1 MCSRILS
8 NNNKL
13 AVVVGRTMDWPG
25 GTDPKITVFP
35 RGVMRKGRLVGT
47 AVAVEGCPANWKSK
61 YGSMVTTVFS
71 MGTADGFNERGLAA
85 HLLYLKATDFGPC
98 DISKSGLSAAL
109 WAQFVLDN
117 AATVEEAL
125 AALETV

>member
-13 AVVVGRTMDWPG
+13 AVVVGRTMDSPG
-25 GTDPKITVFP
+25 GTDPKITGFP

-47 AVAVEGCPANWKSK
+47 AVAAEACPANWKST

-71 MGTADGFNERGLAA
+71 MGTTDGFNERGLAA

-98 DISKSGLSAAL
+98 DISKPANLVCQQRCGLNTFWTMQQLSRRRRRR
-109 WAQFVLDN
+109 
-117 AATVEEAL
+117 
-125 AALETV
+125 